1 MRNCGELTLGGTSCS
16 RRAREGREH
25 CWQHPRLEKDE
36 FQEKYRDPRR
46 CGSPL
51 KEGGYCLEPIV
62 GAEKRCF
69 KHAEEASDRLL
80 RVRKQADDGSSAGR
94 NDVGVMTLLGDGCPQ
109 NRVEAAKDI
118 ARAAEGGQPEGHTNL
133 GLMHLFGKG
142 VPKNMAT
149 AFRHLKEGAEGECRI
164 AQFNLACFYDVFP
177 EAIIRTFENPTA
189 FINSLLE
196 DNQGPE
202 ETRGRILAI
211 SSKDMALRWYRESAK
226 RGDPNASYRLSV
238 RLQEIGKVKEADHHR
253 ENAQRQFVEEGC
265 RLSEGNGYVQD
276 PSKAYTSYLMAAEL
290 GAETREERRSLEN
303 ILSTNE
309 IQNAGREA
317 DIRFS
322 NLNG

>member
-1 MRNCGELTLGGTSCS
+1 MIRNCGELTLGGTTCS

-25 CWQHPRLEKDE
+25 CWQHPRLEKDG

-51 KEGGYCLEPIV
+51 KEGGYCLELMC
-62 GAEKRCF
+62 GTEKRCF
-69 KHAEEASDRLL
+69 KHAEEAKDRLL

-94 NDVGVMTLLGDGCPQ
+94 NDVGVMTLLGDGCPPE
-109 NRVEAAKDI
+109 RDEAAKDI

-189 FINSLLE
+189 FMNSLLE
-196 DNQGPE
+196 DIPGLE

-211 SSKDMALRWYRESAK
+211 PSKDMAMRWYRESAK

-238 RLQEIGKVKEADHHR
+238 RLQEIGKVKEADRQR
-253 ENAQRQFVEEGC
+253 ENAQRQFVEEGH
-265 RLSEGNGYVQD
+265 RFSEGNGYVQD
-276 PSKAYTSYLMAAEL
+276 PSKAYTSY
-290 GAETREERRSLEN
+290 
-303 ILSTNE
+303 
-309 IQNAGREA
+309 
-317 DIRFS
+317 
-322 NLNG
+322 